1 LIAAAAAII
10 AVSCAKGPAP
20 TQARVNPSD
29 RGSSP
34 PVAGAAA
41 PEQKQ
46 HPRYGEAAVY
56 VDGEARSVLRF
67 MELPPKLKAVA
78 QPALG
83 GTVDRYLLADYLK
96 VEGIDLARVRAVHL
110 YGGAN
115 VSPLTGDDVRAHA
128 KDLAFEFGGGDRG
141 KPRIH
146 YCADI
151 RPPARIDM
159 ISAMVIYVDK
169 EPPTFHPDPRGGFLA
184 FADGVPI
191 DGIPYAPREQSKG
204 TRVYVDGELAGV
216 VKRRQLPD
224 SLVVGRAD
232 KDTQFSL
239 SAYLGSIGVDTT
251 RARAL
256 DLISGDDLVGRL
268 DGRAWSDAKES
279 FTFTIPA
286 HSQGQ
291 IVIAL
296 EGTDGEKA
304 KISAVQIFTKLEPP
318 KRWVAPTEYVAMGD
332 GNSKDGPGNEAP

>member
-1 LIAAAAAII
+1 
-10 AVSCAKGPAP
+10 
-20 TQARVNPSD
+20 
-29 RGSSP
+29 
-34 PVAGAAA
+34 
-41 PEQKQ
+41 
-46 HPRYGEAAVY
+46 
-56 VDGEARSVLRF
+56 VLRY
-67 MELPPKLKAVA
+67 MELPPTLKPVA

-96 VEGIDLARVRAVHL
+96 VEGIDLAKVRAVHF
-110 YGGAN
+110 YGGTR

-128 KDLAFEFGGGDRG
+128 KELSFEFGGGDRG
-141 KPRIH
+141 KPRVH

-151 RPPARIDM
+151 RPPSRIDM
-159 ISAMVIYVDK
+159 ISAMVVYVDK
-169 EPPTFHPDPRGGFLA
+169 EPPTFHPDPRGGFVA

-191 DGIPYAPREQSKG
+191 EGIPYAPREQSKG
-204 TRVYVDGELAGV
+204 TRVYVDGALAGV

-239 SAYLGSIGVDTT
+239 SAYLSSIGVDVTKP
-251 RARAL
+251 RAV

-268 DGRAWSDAKES
+268 DGHAWSSSKGN

-296 EGTDGEKA
+296 EGTDGQKA
-304 KISAVQIFTKLEPP
+304 KISAVQIFTKVEPP
-318 KRWVAPTEYVAMGD
+318 KRWVAPTEYVAMGE
-332 GNSKDGPGNEAP
+332 GNSKDDPGQEAP